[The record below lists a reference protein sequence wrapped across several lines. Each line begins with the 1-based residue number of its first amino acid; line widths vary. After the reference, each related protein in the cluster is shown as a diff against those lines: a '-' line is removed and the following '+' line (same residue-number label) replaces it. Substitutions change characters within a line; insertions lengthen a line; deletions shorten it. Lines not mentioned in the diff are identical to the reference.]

1 MTLLHSQ
8 MKHYL
13 ASQQV
18 DLTPHSLI
26 KSRTPVETGK
36 PPQFTLNATRTA
48 SGKTTASWREHAENK
63 VVETWREAVAEV
75 CTPQPYSAD
84 LVGAR
89 PSRLYEF
96 PTGFSQN
103 YSAIDRFRLPEILF
117 NPAAHIDSASPIPP
131 ALMATPS
138 SATSQAFADVLPLTE
153 LVYRSVMACD
163 SDQRGPLLANVVVV
177 GGGSFIPGLVD
188 RLNAELSQR
197 FTGQRI
203 RIHAPGNA
211 IERRYSPWLGGS
223 ILASLGTFH
232 QLWVAK
238 SEWDEYGAQILR
250 QRESRSGSQGNP
262 FIANLH
268 LSFRSGCK

>member
-26 KSRTPVETGK
+26 KSRTPVETGR
-36 PPQFTLNATRTA
+36 PPQFTLNPARTA
-48 SGKTTASWREHAENK
+48 DGKTTASWREHAENK

-75 CTPQPYSAD
+75 CAPHPYS
-84 LVGAR
+84 VESVSAR

-103 YSAIDRFRLPEILF
+103 YQALDRFRLPEILF
-117 NPAAHIDSASPIPP
+117 NPQAYINTSSPIPP

-163 SDQRGPLLANVVVV
+163 IDQRGPLLSNIVVV
-177 GGGSFIPGLVD
+177 GGGSFITGLVD
-188 RLNAELSQR
+188 RLNAELSGK
-197 FTGQRI
+197 FPGQRL

-250 QRESRSGSQGNP
+250 QRESFPKFCLMRCFS
-262 FIANLH
+262 
-268 LSFRSGCK
+268 